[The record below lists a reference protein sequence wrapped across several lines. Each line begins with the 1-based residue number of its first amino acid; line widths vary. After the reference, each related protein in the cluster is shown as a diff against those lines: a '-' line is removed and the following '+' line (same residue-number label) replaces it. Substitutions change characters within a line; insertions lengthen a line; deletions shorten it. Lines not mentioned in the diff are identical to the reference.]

1 MSTKKLAKQ
10 LGFVRKRSQSST
22 GQKKPLTSTQIF
34 PYLIVI
40 DFESTCWRERNSYG
54 QEIIEFPAVLLNTST
69 GEVESEFHTYVQPQE
84 HPTLSDFC
92 TQLTGITQQQ
102 VEAGVPLHI
111 CLSRFSRWLQALEH
125 QRGVVFP
132 RDQRAPVA
140 EQRPCAFVTWSD
152 WDLGVCLLYECK
164 RKQLHKP
171 AVLNS
176 WIDLRATY
184 RLFYNRKPKGLN
196 GALQDLG
203 IQFSGREH
211 SGLDDA
217 RNTSHLAWRMMRD
230 GCVMKITR
238 SLERAP
244 LKTKPLFGNG
254 NVPGNGCP
262 SNKRDN
268 KTTIKNP
275 SKTTESGG
283 HLENRPNI
291 KPVSNTDVVVT
302 RPKPSDN
309 PVPNTDVVVTRPKPS
324 DNPVP
329 NTEVTSN
336 LTSEPVQYQSIV
348 SPKTLLNGLTT
359 PMCGSRG
366 NSRTVRIGTIWSVSS
381 PMCGGRG
388 NSRTVRIGTIQS
400 VSSPMAFNI
409 PSPRHYI
416 NSLVLVSTTV
426 NCITHLPQPD
436 PTLDPETG
444 STEEDVPILVE
455 TESCGSYD
463 DVVLEEDCDVTVGDE
478 ASVADVYTE
487 NERFEVDDNSVCGRT
502 LLCPSPVRSNPGRG
516 PTNSRPS
523 SNTTNTPC
531 QHLTSLVHKTD
542 SRTSSRNLVSLK
554 AETTRTYNTSAP
566 TSLST
571 SSFVRPVTPGSNTL
585 SRLNTETSISFV
597 IDKDESR
604 TSSSSA
610 ESETTRIY
618 STSGSNSSCSFS
630 FAKPRPVT
638 HDSNRSAT
646 RSRPQT
652 ATSNNSFV
660 IYKDKPRASNTSST
674 SSISI
679 ASNTSTASSHSF
691 VKPRPGLQSSNLQA
705 TRSRP
710 LTTKN
715 PGNYFTSMSSTT
727 NLPNPSFVRP
737 KPVTTSSN
745 LSASHTPNGSASNL
759 SFARPRPVVHNPNP
773 STSRSR
779 LHAEMPEAPFTIHK
793 DSSCLSS
800 VSRTSVGGSFSILSS
815 SVNRSSFPPTRSTK
829 ITAPLCDCGRRAKR
843 LTVCNGG
850 PNQGRAFYCCAVRRH
865 GPGGTRKGCELF
877 RWESAVLQAKSPAS
891 AAASIAL
898 CFGLNSSVVRPPV
911 II

>member
-10 LGFVRKRSQSST
+10 LGFVRKRSQPST
-22 GQKKPLTSTQIF
+22 GQKKPLTSNQIF

-54 QEIIEFPAVLLNTST
+54 QEIIEFPAVLLNTAT

-84 HPTLSDFC
+84 HPILSDFC
-92 TQLTGITQQQ
+92 TQLTGIPQQQ

-111 CLSRFSRWLQALEH
+111 CLSRFSRWLQTLEH

-196 GALQDLG
+196 GALLDLG

-217 RNTSHLAWRMMRD
+217 RNTAHLAWRMMRD

-262 SNKRDN
+262 SNKGDN
-268 KTTIKNP
+268 NTTIKKP
-275 SKTTESGG
+275 SKTAESGDD
-283 HLENRPNI
+283 LENQPNS
-291 KPVSNTDVVVT
+291 KPVSNTDVVET
-302 RPKPSDN
+302 RPKPSD
-309 PVPNTDVVVTRPKPS
+309 S
-324 DNPVP
+324 MVP
-329 NTEVTSN
+329 NTEVNYN
-336 LTSEPVQYQSIV
+336 LTAEPVQYQSIV

-359 PMCGSRG
+359 PMCGGRS
-366 NSRTVRIGTIWSVSS
+366 NSSRTVRIGTIRSVSS
-381 PMCGGRG
+381 PM
-388 NSRTVRIGTIQS
+388 T
-400 VSSPMAFNI
+400 FNI
-409 PSPRHYI
+409 PSPHHYI
-416 NSLVLVSTTV
+416 NSLVLVSTTM

-444 STEEDVPILVE
+444 SMEEDLPILVE
-455 TESCGSYD
+455 TESCSSYD
-463 DVVLEEDCDVTVGDE
+463 DVVLEEDWDVMVGDE

-487 NERFEVDDNSVCGRT
+487 NERFEVDDTSVYGKT
-502 LLCPSPVRSNPGRG
+502 LLCPSPVHSNPGRG

-531 QHLTSLVHKTD
+531 QRLTSLVHKTD
-542 SRTSSRNLVSLK
+542 TRTSSRNLVSLK

-566 TSLST
+566 NSLSP
-571 SSFVRPVTPGSNTL
+571 SSFVKPRPVTPGSNLSHTR
-585 SRLNTETSISFV
+585 SRLNTETSNNSFV
-597 IDKDESR
+597 IDKNGSR
-604 TSSSSA
+604 ISSSSA
-610 ESETTRIY
+610 KAETTRIFN
-618 STSGSNSSCSFS
+618 TSGSNSSCSFS

-660 IYKDKPRASNTSST
+660 IYKDKPRASNNSST

-679 ASNTSTASSHSF
+679 TSNTSTASNHSF
-691 VKPRPGLQSSNLQA
+691 VKPRPGLQNSNLHA
-705 TRSRP
+705 TLSRS

-715 PGNYFTSMSSTT
+715 PGNSFTSMSSTT
-727 NLPNPSFVRP
+727 NLPNPSFTRP
-737 KPVTTSSN
+737 KPVTTSGDSN
-745 LSASHTPNGSASNL
+745 LSVSQTPNGSASNL
-759 SFARPRPVVHNPNP
+759 SFARPRPVIHNPNP
-773 STSRSR
+773 STSRSS
-779 LHAEMPEAPFTIHK
+779 LHAETPNSSFMIHK
-793 DSSCLSS
+793 YSSCLSS
-800 VSRTSVGGSFSILSS
+800 VSRPSVGGSSSILSS
-815 SVNRSSFPPTRSTK
+815 SVNRSSFLPNRSTK

-850 PNQGRAFYCCAVRRH
+850 PNQGRAFYCCAVRKH

-877 RWESAVLQAKSPAS
+877 KWESALLQAKSPAS

>member
-22 GQKKPLTSTQIF
+22 GQKKPLTSNQIF

-69 GEVESEFHTYVQPQE
+69 GQVESEFHTYVQPQE
-84 HPTLSDFC
+84 HPVLSDFC
-92 TQLTGITQQQ
+92 TELTGITQQQ
-102 VEAGVPLHI
+102 VEAGVPLLI
-111 CLSRFSRWLQALEH
+111 CYSFCLQ
-125 QRGVVFP
+125 QQGTP
-132 RDQRAPVA
+132 GTRAPVA

-152 WDLGVCLLYECK
+152 WDLGVCLLYECNTEAG
-164 RKQLHKP
+164 LHKP

-217 RNTSHLAWRMMRD
+217 RNTAHLAWKMMRD
-230 GCVMKITR
+230 GSVMKITR

-254 NVPGNGCP
+254 NVPGDGCP
-262 SNKRDN
+262 GNKRDN

-283 HLENRPNI
+283 HLENRPNS
-291 KPVSNTDVVVT
+291 KPVSNTDVVET

-309 PVPNTDVVVTRPKPS
+309 M
-324 DNPVP
+324 VP
-329 NTEVTSN
+329 NTEVNSN
-336 LTSEPVQYQSIV
+336 LTAEPVQYQSIV

-359 PMCGSRG
+359 PMCGG
-366 NSRTVRIGTIWSVSS
+366 GGSRTGRIGAIRSVSS
-381 PMCGGRG
+381 PM
-388 NSRTVRIGTIQS
+388 T
-400 VSSPMAFNI
+400 FNI
-409 PSPRHYI
+409 PSPHHYN

-426 NCITHLPQPD
+426 NCITHLAQPD
-436 PTLDPETG
+436 PTHDPETG
-444 STEEDVPILVE
+444 SMEEDVPI
-455 TESCGSYD
+455 SCGSYD
-463 DVVLEEDCDVTVGDE
+463 DVVLEEDWDVTVGDE

-487 NERFEVDDNSVCGRT
+487 NQRFEVDDNSVYGRT
-502 LLCPSPVRSNPGRG
+502 LLCPSPVHSNPGRG
-516 PTNSRPS
+516 PTNSRPR

-542 SRTSSRNLVSLK
+542 TRTSSSNLVSLK
-554 AETTRTYNTSAP
+554 AGTTRTYNTSAP
-566 TSLST
+566 NSLST
-571 SSFVRPVTPGSNTL
+571 SSFVTPRPVTPGSNL
-585 SRLNTETSISFV
+585 SDTRSILNMETSNSFV
-597 IDKDESR
+597 IEKNNKNDSR

-610 ESETTRIY
+610 KAVTTRIY
-618 STSGSNSSCSFS
+618 NTSGSNSSCSFS
-630 FAKPRPVT
+630 FDKPRLVT

-674 SSISI
+674 S
-679 ASNTSTASSHSF
+679 NTSTASNHSF
-691 VKPRPGLQSSNLQA
+691 VKPRPGLQNSNLHA

-710 LTTKN
+710 LATKN
-715 PGNYFTSMSSTT
+715 PGNSFAPMSSTT
-727 NLPNPSFVRP
+727 NLPNPSVTRP
-737 KPVTTSSN
+737 KPVTTSSDSN
-745 LSASHTPNGSASNL
+745 LSASKTPNGSASSL
-759 SFARPRPVVHNPNP
+759 SFARPGPVVHNPDP

-779 LHAEMPEAPFTIHK
+779 LHAETPNTSFTIHK
-793 DSSCLSS
+793 YSSCLSS
-800 VSRTSVGGSFSILSS
+800 VARPSVGGSFSVLSS
-815 SVNRSSFPPTRSTK
+815 SVNRSSLPPTRSTK

-850 PNQGRAFYCCAVRRH
+850 PNQGRAFYCCTVRKH

-877 RWESAVLQAKSPAS
+877 KWESALLQAISPAS
-891 AAASIAL
+891 AANSIAL
-898 CFGLNSSVVRPPV
+898 HFGLNSSVVRPLSSSRTRYQLA
-911 II
+911 

>member
-22 GQKKPLTSTQIF
+22 GQKKPLTSNQIF

-54 QEIIEFPAVLLNTST
+54 QEIIEFPAVLLNTAT

-84 HPTLSDFC
+84 HPILSDFC
-92 TQLTGITQQQ
+92 TELTGITQQQ

-111 CLSRFSRWLQALEH
+111 CLSRFSRWLQTLEH

-217 RNTSHLAWRMMRD
+217 RNTAHLAWRMMRD

-254 NVPGNGCP
+254 NVPGNACP
-262 SNKRDN
+262 SNKGDN
-268 KTTIKNP
+268 NTTIKKT
-275 SKTTESGG
+275 SKTAESGD
-283 HLENRPNI
+283 HLENQPNS
-291 KPVSNTDVVVT
+291 KPVSNTDVVET

-309 PVPNTDVVVTRPKPS
+309 M
-324 DNPVP
+324 VP
-329 NTEVTSN
+329 NTEVNYN
-336 LTSEPVQYQSIV
+336 LTAEPVQYQSIV

-359 PMCGSRG
+359 PMCGGSS
-366 NSRTVRIGTIWSVSS
+366 NSSRTVRIGTIRSVSS
-381 PMCGGRG
+381 PM
-388 NSRTVRIGTIQS
+388 T
-400 VSSPMAFNI
+400 FNI
-409 PSPRHYI
+409 PSPHHYI
-416 NSLVLVSTTV
+416 NSLVLVSTTM

-444 STEEDVPILVE
+444 SMEEDLPILVE

-463 DVVLEEDCDVTVGDE
+463 DVVLEEDWDVMVSDE
-478 ASVADVYTE
+478 ASVSDVYTE
-487 NERFEVDDNSVCGRT
+487 NERFEVDDTSVYGKT
-502 LLCPSPVRSNPGRG
+502 LLCPSPVHSNPGRG

-542 SRTSSRNLVSLK
+542 TRTSSRNLVSLK

-566 TSLST
+566 NSLSP
-571 SSFVRPVTPGSNTL
+571 SSFVKPRPVTPGSNLSDTR
-585 SRLNTETSISFV
+585 SRLNTETSKNSFV
-597 IDKDESR
+597 IVKNGSR
-604 TSSSSA
+604 ISSSSTKA
-610 ESETTRIY
+610 ETTRIF

-652 ATSNNSFV
+652 ATSKNSFV

-679 ASNTSTASSHSF
+679 TSNTSTASNHSF
-691 VKPRPGLQSSNLQA
+691 VKPRPGLQNSNLHA
-705 TRSRP
+705 TLSRS

-715 PGNYFTSMSSTT
+715 PGNSFTSMSSTT
-727 NLPNPSFVRP
+727 NLPNPSFTRP
-737 KPVTTSSN
+737 KPVTTSSDSN
-745 LSASHTPNGSASNL
+745 LSVSHTQTSNGSASNL
-759 SFARPRPVVHNPNP
+759 SFARPRPVIHNPNP
-773 STSRSR
+773 STSRSS
-779 LHAEMPEAPFTIHK
+779 LHAETPNSSFMIHK
-793 DSSCLSS
+793 YSCLSS
-800 VSRTSVGGSFSILSS
+800 VSRPSVGGSSSILSS
-815 SVNRSSFPPTRSTK
+815 SVNRSSFLPNRSTK

-850 PNQGRAFYCCAVRRH
+850 PNQGRAFYCCAVRKH
-865 GPGGTRKGCELF
+865 GPGGPGRDVSYLSGSLLSSRLNHQPPLPPQSLCVLVSTPVLF
-877 RWESAVLQAKSPAS
+877 VPL
-891 AAASIAL
+891 
-898 CFGLNSSVVRPPV
+898 SSSRMRYQLA
-911 II
+911 

>member
-244 LKTKPLFGNG
+244 LKTKPLFGDG

-262 SNKRDN
+262 SNKGDN

-275 SKTTESGG
+275 SKKTKSGG
-283 HLENRPNI
+283 HLENRPNS
-291 KPVSNTDVVVT
+291 KPVPNTDVVET

-309 PVPNTDVVVTRPKPS
+309 PVPNTDVVETRPKPS

-329 NTEVTSN
+329 NTEVNSN

-359 PMCGSRG
+359 PMCG
-366 NSRTVRIGTIWSVSS
+366 
-381 PMCGGRG
+381 GRG

-400 VSSPMAFNI
+400 VSSPMTFNI

-444 STEEDVPILVE
+444 SMEEDVHILVE

-463 DVVLEEDCDVTVGDE
+463 DVILEEDCDVTVGDE
-478 ASVADVYTE
+478 DSVADVYTE
-487 NERFEVDDNSVCGRT
+487 NETFEVDDNSVYGRT
-502 LLCPSPVRSNPGRG
+502 LLCPSPVHSNPGRG

-531 QHLTSLVHKTD
+531 QHLTRLVHKTD
-542 SRTSSRNLVSLK
+542 SRTSSSNLVSLK

-566 TSLST
+566 NSLTT
-571 SSFVRPVTPGSNTL
+571 SSFVKPRPVTPGSNLSDTR
-585 SRLNTETSISFV
+585 SRLNTETSNSFV

-604 TSSSSA
+604 TSSSFA
-610 ESETTRIY
+610 KAETTRIY
-618 STSGSNSSCSFS
+618 NTSGSNSSCSFS

-660 IYKDKPRASNTSST
+660 IYKDKPRASNSSST

-679 ASNTSTASSHSF
+679 TSNTSTASNHSF
-691 VKPRPGLQSSNLQA
+691 VKPRPGLQNSNLHA
-705 TRSRP
+705 TGSRP

-715 PGNYFTSMSSTT
+715 PGNSFTSMSSTT
-727 NLPNPSFVRP
+727 NLPNSSFVRP

-745 LSASHTPNGSASNL
+745 LSASQTPNGSASNL

-773 STSRSR
+773 STSRSS
-779 LHAEMPEAPFTIHK
+779 LHAEMPKASFTIHK

-850 PNQGRAFYCCAVRRH
+850 PNQGRAFYCCAVRQH

-877 RWESAVLQAKSPAS
+877 RWESALLQAKSPAS

>member
-22 GQKKPLTSTQIF
+22 GQKKPLTSNQIF

-69 GEVESEFHTYVQPQE
+69 GQVESEFHTYVQPQE
-84 HPTLSDFC
+84 HPVLSDFC
-92 TQLTGITQQQ
+92 TELTGITQQQ

-111 CLSRFSRWLQALEH
+111 CLSRFSRWLQTLEH
-125 QRGVVFP
+125 QSGVVFP

-217 RNTSHLAWRMMRD
+217 RNTAHLAWKMMRD
-230 GCVMKITR
+230 GSVMKITR

-254 NVPGNGCP
+254 NVPGDGCP
-262 SNKRDN
+262 GNKRDN

-283 HLENRPNI
+283 HLENRPNS
-291 KPVSNTDVVVT
+291 KPVSNTDVVET

-309 PVPNTDVVVTRPKPS
+309 M
-324 DNPVP
+324 VP
-329 NTEVTSN
+329 NTEVNSN
-336 LTSEPVQYQSIV
+336 LTAEPVQYQSIV

-359 PMCGSRG
+359 PMCGGGSRAG
-366 NSRTVRIGTIWSVSS
+366 RIEPKTLLNGVTTPMCGGGGSRTGRIGAIRSVSS
-381 PMCGGRG
+381 PM
-388 NSRTVRIGTIQS
+388 T
-400 VSSPMAFNI
+400 FNI
-409 PSPRHYI
+409 PSPHHYN

-426 NCITHLPQPD
+426 NCITHLAQPD
-436 PTLDPETG
+436 PTHDPETG
-444 STEEDVPILVE
+444 SMEEDVPI
-455 TESCGSYD
+455 SCGSYD
-463 DVVLEEDCDVTVGDE
+463 DVVLEEDWDVTVGDE

-487 NERFEVDDNSVCGRT
+487 NQRFEVDDNSVYGRT
-502 LLCPSPVRSNPGRG
+502 LLCPSPVHSNPGRG
-516 PTNSRPS
+516 PTNSRPR

-542 SRTSSRNLVSLK
+542 TRTSSSNLVSLK
-554 AETTRTYNTSAP
+554 AGTTRTYNTSAP
-566 TSLST
+566 NSLST
-571 SSFVRPVTPGSNTL
+571 SSFVTPRPVTPGSNL
-585 SRLNTETSISFV
+585 SDTRSILNMETSNSFV
-597 IDKDESR
+597 IEKNNKNESR

-610 ESETTRIY
+610 KAVTTRIY
-618 STSGSNSSCSFS
+618 NTSGSNSSCSFS
-630 FAKPRPVT
+630 FDKPRLVT

-674 SSISI
+674 S
-679 ASNTSTASSHSF
+679 NTSTASNHSF
-691 VKPRPGLQSSNLQA
+691 VKPRPGLQNSNLHA

-710 LTTKN
+710 LATKTLVT
-715 PGNYFTSMSSTT
+715 PSHPCPLLQTFPI
-727 NLPNPSFVRP
+727 LPS
-737 KPVTTSSN
+737 
-745 LSASHTPNGSASNL
+745 L
-759 SFARPRPVVHNPNP
+759 
-773 STSRSR
+773 
-779 LHAEMPEAPFTIHK
+779 
-793 DSSCLSS
+793 D
-800 VSRTSVGGSFSILSS
+800 
-815 SVNRSSFPPTRSTK
+815 
-829 ITAPLCDCGRRAKR
+829 
-843 LTVCNGG
+843 
-850 PNQGRAFYCCAVRRH
+850 PNQ
-865 GPGGTRKGCELF
+865 
-877 RWESAVLQAKSPAS
+877 
-891 AAASIAL
+891 
-898 CFGLNSSVVRPPV
+898 
-911 II
+911 

>member
-22 GQKKPLTSTQIF
+22 GQKKPLTSNQIF

-84 HPTLSDFC
+84 HPMLSDFC
-92 TQLTGITQQQ
+92 TELTGITQQQ

-171 AVLNS
+171 AVLNI

-254 NVPGNGCP
+254 NGCP
-262 SNKRDN
+262 SNKGDN

-283 HLENRPNI
+283 HLENRPNS
-291 KPVSNTDVVVT
+291 KPVSNTDVVET

-309 PVPNTDVVVTRPKPS
+309 MA
-324 DNPVP
+324 P
-329 NTEVTSN
+329 NTEVNSN
-336 LTSEPVQYQSIV
+336 LTAEPVQYQSIV

-359 PMCGSRG
+359 PMCGSSG
-366 NSRTVRIGTIWSVSS
+366 SSRTVRIGTIRSVSS
-381 PMCGGRG
+381 PM
-388 NSRTVRIGTIQS
+388 T
-400 VSSPMAFNI
+400 FNI
-409 PSPRHYI
+409 PSPHHYI

-444 STEEDVPILVE
+444 SMEEDVPILVE

-463 DVVLEEDCDVTVGDE
+463 DVVLEEDCDVMVGDE
-478 ASVADVYTE
+478 DSVADVYTE
-487 NERFEVDDNSVCGRT
+487 NERFEVDDSSVCGRT
-502 LLCPSPVRSNPGRG
+502 LLCPSPVHSNPGRG

-523 SNTTNTPC
+523 SNTTNTSC
-531 QHLTSLVHKTD
+531 QHLTRLVHKTD
-542 SRTSSRNLVSLK
+542 SRTSSSNLVSLK
-554 AETTRTYNTSAP
+554 AETTRTYNPSAP

-571 SSFVRPVTPGSNTL
+571 SSFVKPRPVTPGSNLSDTR
-585 SRLNTETSISFV
+585 SRLTTETSISFV

-610 ESETTRIY
+610 KAETTRIY
-618 STSGSNSSCSFS
+618 NTSGSNSSCSFS

-646 RSRPQT
+646 RLRPQT

-679 ASNTSTASSHSF
+679 SSNTSTASSHSF
-691 VKPRPGLQSSNLQA
+691 VKPRPGLQSSNLHA

-745 LSASHTPNGSASNL
+745 LSASHTQTPNSSASNL

-779 LHAEMPEAPFTIHK
+779 LHAEMPKASFTIHK

-850 PNQGRAFYCCAVRRH
+850 PNQGRAFYCCAVRKH

-877 RWESAVLQAKSPAS
+877 KWESALLQAKSPAS

>member
-22 GQKKPLTSTQIF
+22 GQKKLLTSNQIF

-40 DFESTCWRERNSYG
+40 DFESTCWRARNSYG

-84 HPTLSDFC
+84 HPILSDFC
-92 TQLTGITQQQ
+92 TELTGITQQQ

-111 CLSRFSRWLQALEH
+111 CLSRFSRWLSTLEH

-132 RDQRAPVA
+132 RDQRAPAV

-171 AVLNS
+171 DVLNS

-217 RNTSHLAWRMMRD
+217 RNTAHLAWRMMRD

-238 SLERAP
+238 RLERAP

-254 NVPGNGCP
+254 NAPGNGCP
-262 SNKRDN
+262 GNKRDN
-268 KTTIKNP
+268 NTSVKNP
-275 SKTTESGG
+275 SKTTEIGG
-283 HLENRPNI
+283 HLENHPNS
-291 KPVSNTDVVVT
+291 KPVSNTDVVET

-309 PVPNTDVVVTRPKPS
+309 M
-324 DNPVP
+324 VP
-329 NTEVTSN
+329 NTEVNSN
-336 LTSEPVQYQSIV
+336 LTAEPVQYQSIV

-359 PMCGSRG
+359 PMCGSS
-366 NSRTVRIGTIWSVSS
+366 SRTVRIGTIRSVSS
-381 PMCGGRG
+381 PM
-388 NSRTVRIGTIQS
+388 T
-400 VSSPMAFNI
+400 FNI
-409 PSPRHYI
+409 PSPHHNI

-426 NCITHLPQPD
+426 NCNTYLPQPD

-444 STEEDVPILVE
+444 SMEEEVPILVE

-463 DVVLEEDCDVTVGDE
+463 DVALEEDWDVMVGDE

-487 NERFEVDDNSVCGRT
+487 NERFEVDDTSVYGRT
-502 LLCPSPVRSNPGRG
+502 LLCPSPVHSNPGRG
-516 PTNSRPS
+516 PTNSGPS
-523 SNTTNTPC
+523 SKTTNTPC
-531 QHLTSLVHKTD
+531 QHLTSLVHNTD
-542 SRTSSRNLVSLK
+542 TTTSSSSSVSLK
-554 AETTRTYNTSAP
+554 AKTTRTHNTSAP
-566 TSLST
+566 NSLS
-571 SSFVRPVTPGSNTL
+571 
-585 SRLNTETSISFV
+585 
-597 IDKDESR
+597 
-604 TSSSSA
+604 
-610 ESETTRIY
+610 
-618 STSGSNSSCSFS
+618 SFS

-638 HDSNRSAT
+638 HGSNLSDTRSRLNTETSKKSFVIYKDELRTSSSSAKTETTRIYNTSGSNSSCSSSFNKPRPVTHDSNRSDT
-646 RSRPQT
+646 RSRLQK

-674 SSISI
+674 SSIYI
-679 ASNTSTASSHSF
+679 TSNTSTASHPSF
-691 VKPRPGLQSSNLQA
+691 AKPRTVIQNSNLHA

-715 PGNYFTSMSSTT
+715 PADTFTSKSSTT
-727 NLPNPSFVRP
+727 TLPNPSFTRP
-737 KPVTTSSN
+737 KPVTTSSDSN
-745 LSASHTPNGSASNL
+745 LSASHTQTPNGSASNP

-779 LHAEMPEAPFTIHK
+779 LHTETPNASFTIHK
-793 DSSCLSS
+793 ASSCLSS
-800 VSRTSVGGSFSILSS
+800 SVSRPSVGGSFSILSS
-815 SVNRSSFPPTRSTK
+815 SVNRSSFPLTRSTK

-850 PNQGRAFYCCAVRRH
+850 PNHGRAFYCCAVRKP
-865 GPGGTRKGCELF
+865 GPGGTRKGCEF
-877 RWESAVLQAKSPAS
+877 FKWESALLQAKSPAS

-898 CFGLNSSVVRPPV
+898 CFGLNSSVVRPLSSSRTSY
-911 II
+911 

>member
-22 GQKKPLTSTQIF
+22 GQKKPLTSNQIF

-84 HPTLSDFC
+84 HPMLSDFC
-92 TQLTGITQQQ
+92 TELTGITQQQ

-254 NVPGNGCP
+254 NGCP
-262 SNKRDN
+262 SNKGDN

-283 HLENRPNI
+283 HLENRPNS
-291 KPVSNTDVVVT
+291 KPVSNTDVVET

-309 PVPNTDVVVTRPKPS
+309 MA
-324 DNPVP
+324 P
-329 NTEVTSN
+329 NTEVNSN
-336 LTSEPVQYQSIV
+336 LTAEPVQYQSIV

-359 PMCGSRG
+359 PMCGSSG
-366 NSRTVRIGTIWSVSS
+366 SSRTVRIGTIRSVSS
-381 PMCGGRG
+381 PM
-388 NSRTVRIGTIQS
+388 T
-400 VSSPMAFNI
+400 FNI
-409 PSPRHYI
+409 PSPHHYI

-444 STEEDVPILVE
+444 SMEEDVPILVE

-463 DVVLEEDCDVTVGDE
+463 DVVLEEDCDVMVGDE
-478 ASVADVYTE
+478 DSVADVYTE
-487 NERFEVDDNSVCGRT
+487 NERFEVDDSSVCGRT
-502 LLCPSPVRSNPGRG
+502 LLCPSPVHSNPGRG

-523 SNTTNTPC
+523 SNTTNTSC
-531 QHLTSLVHKTD
+531 QHLTRLVHKTD
-542 SRTSSRNLVSLK
+542 SRTSSSNLVSLK
-554 AETTRTYNTSAP
+554 AETTRTYNPSAP

-571 SSFVRPVTPGSNTL
+571 SSFVKPRPVTPGSNLSDTR
-585 SRLNTETSISFV
+585 SRLTTETSISFV
-597 IDKDESR
+597 IDKDEWR

-610 ESETTRIY
+610 KAETTRIY
-618 STSGSNSSCSFS
+618 NTSGSNSSCSFS

-646 RSRPQT
+646 RLRPQT

-679 ASNTSTASSHSF
+679 SSNTSTASSHSF
-691 VKPRPGLQSSNLQA
+691 VKPRPGLQSSNLHA

-745 LSASHTPNGSASNL
+745 LSASQTQTPNSSASNL

-779 LHAEMPEAPFTIHK
+779 LHAEMPKASFTIHK

-850 PNQGRAFYCCAVRRH
+850 PNQGRAFYCCAVRKH

-877 RWESAVLQAKSPAS
+877 KWESALLQAKSPAS

>member
-22 GQKKPLTSTQIF
+22 GQKKPLTSNQIF

-92 TQLTGITQQQ
+92 TELTGITQQQ

-217 RNTSHLAWRMMRD
+217 RNTAHLAWRMMRD

-254 NVPGNGCP
+254 NGCP
-262 SNKRDN
+262 SNKGDN

-283 HLENRPNI
+283 HLENRPNS
-291 KPVSNTDVVVT
+291 KPVSNTDVVET
-302 RPKPSDN
+302 RA
-309 PVPNTDVVVTRPKPS
+309 KPS

-329 NTEVTSN
+329 NTEVNSN
-336 LTSEPVQYQSIV
+336 LTAEPVQYQSIV

-359 PMCGSRG
+359 PMCGSSG
-366 NSRTVRIGTIWSVSS
+366 SSRTVRIGTIRSVSS
-381 PMCGGRG
+381 PM
-388 NSRTVRIGTIQS
+388 T
-400 VSSPMAFNI
+400 FNI
-409 PSPRHYI
+409 PSPHHYI

-444 STEEDVPILVE
+444 SMEEDVPILVE

-478 ASVADVYTE
+478 DSVADVYTE
-487 NERFEVDDNSVCGRT
+487 NERFEVDDSSVCGRT
-502 LLCPSPVRSNPGRG
+502 LLCPSPVHSNPGRG

-531 QHLTSLVHKTD
+531 QHLTRLVHKSD
-542 SRTSSRNLVSLK
+542 SRTSSSNLVSLK

-571 SSFVRPVTPGSNTL
+571 SSFVKPRPVTPGSNLSDTR
-585 SRLNTETSISFV
+585 SRLTTETSFSFV

-604 TSSSSA
+604 SSSSSA
-610 ESETTRIY
+610 KAETTRIY
-618 STSGSNSSCSFS
+618 NTSGSNSSCSFS

-652 ATSNNSFV
+652 ATSSNSFV
-660 IYKDKPRASNTSST
+660 IYKDKPRVSNTSST

-679 ASNTSTASSHSF
+679 SSNTSTASSHSF
-691 VKPRPGLQSSNLQA
+691 VKPRPGLQSYNLHA

-745 LSASHTPNGSASNL
+745 LSASHTQTPNSSASNL
-759 SFARPRPVVHNPNP
+759 SFARPRPVVHNLNP

-779 LHAEMPEAPFTIHK
+779 LHAETPKASFTIHK
-793 DSSCLSS
+793 DSSCLPS

-850 PNQGRAFYCCAVRRH
+850 PNQGRAFYCCAVRKH

-877 RWESAVLQAKSPAS
+877 KWESALLQAKSPAS
-891 AAASIAL
+891 SAASIAL

>member
-22 GQKKPLTSTQIF
+22 GQKKLLTSNQIF

-40 DFESTCWRERNSYG
+40 DFESTCWRARNSYG

-69 GEVESEFHTYVQPQE
+69 GEVESEFHTY
-84 HPTLSDFC
+84 
-92 TQLTGITQQQ
+92 QQ

-111 CLSRFSRWLQALEH
+111 CLSRFSRWLSTLEH

-132 RDQRAPVA
+132 RDQRAPAV

-171 AVLNS
+171 DVLNS

-203 IQFSGREH
+203 IQSGRRPQHGPPGLENDEGWLCDEDYAP
-211 SGLDDA
+211 SGA
-217 RNTSHLAWRMMRD
+217 
-230 GCVMKITR
+230 
-238 SLERAP
+238 
-244 LKTKPLFGNG
+244 
-254 NVPGNGCP
+254 GNGCP
-262 SNKRDN
+262 GNKRDN
-268 KTTIKNP
+268 NTSVKKP
-275 SKTTESGG
+275 SKTTEIGG
-283 HLENRPNI
+283 HLENHPNS
-291 KPVSNTDVVVT
+291 KPVSNTDVVET

-309 PVPNTDVVVTRPKPS
+309 M
-324 DNPVP
+324 VP
-329 NTEVTSN
+329 NTEVNSN
-336 LTSEPVQYQSIV
+336 LTAEPVQYQSIV

-359 PMCGSRG
+359 PMCGSS
-366 NSRTVRIGTIWSVSS
+366 SRTVRIGTIRSVSS
-381 PMCGGRG
+381 PM
-388 NSRTVRIGTIQS
+388 T
-400 VSSPMAFNI
+400 FNI
-409 PSPRHYI
+409 PSPHHNI

-426 NCITHLPQPD
+426 NCNTYLPQPD

-444 STEEDVPILVE
+444 SMEEEVPILVE

-463 DVVLEEDCDVTVGDE
+463 DVALEEDWDVMVGDE

-487 NERFEVDDNSVCGRT
+487 NERFEVDDTSVYGRT
-502 LLCPSPVRSNPGRG
+502 LLCPSPVHSNPGRG
-516 PTNSRPS
+516 PTNSGPS
-523 SNTTNTPC
+523 SKTTNTPC
-531 QHLTSLVHKTD
+531 QHLTSLVHNTD
-542 SRTSSRNLVSLK
+542 TTTSSSSSVSLK
-554 AETTRTYNTSAP
+554 AKTTRTHNTSAP
-566 TSLST
+566 NSLS
-571 SSFVRPVTPGSNTL
+571 
-585 SRLNTETSISFV
+585 
-597 IDKDESR
+597 
-604 TSSSSA
+604 
-610 ESETTRIY
+610 
-618 STSGSNSSCSFS
+618 SFS

-638 HDSNRSAT
+638 HGSNLSDTRSRLNTETSKKSFVIYKDELRTSSSSAKTETTRIYNTSGSNSSCSSSFNKPRPVTHDSNRSDT
-646 RSRPQT
+646 RSRLQK

-674 SSISI
+674 SSIYI
-679 ASNTSTASSHSF
+679 TSNTSTASHPSF
-691 VKPRPGLQSSNLQA
+691 AKPRTVIQNSNLHA

-715 PGNYFTSMSSTT
+715 PADTFTSKSSTT
-727 NLPNPSFVRP
+727 TLPNPSFTRP
-737 KPVTTSSN
+737 KPVTTSSDSN
-745 LSASHTPNGSASNL
+745 LSASHTQTPNGSASNP

-779 LHAEMPEAPFTIHK
+779 LHTETPNASFTIHK
-793 DSSCLSS
+793 ASSCLSS
-800 VSRTSVGGSFSILSS
+800 SVSRPSVGGSFSILSS
-815 SVNRSSFPPTRSTK
+815 SVNRSSFPLTRSTK

-850 PNQGRAFYCCAVRRH
+850 PNHGRAFYCCAVRKP
-865 GPGGTRKGCELF
+865 GPGGTRKGCEF
-877 RWESAVLQAKSPAS
+877 FKWESALLQAKSPAS

-898 CFGLNSSVVRPPV
+898 CFGLNSSVVRPLSSSRTSY
-911 II
+911 